1 MYLSE
6 IVLRKRY
13 LEYKLDTIDKYIH
26 NICNMCASTITSTS
40 TSTDLLTGA
49 ISYKFDLLSKIR
61 SHNVLISNLNK
72 ETFINVSGVEL
83 SVFEAMHLLK
93 TLESKLDTFTKLIK
107 SEAASSLD
115 ALTIFSKNDIL
126 FDEYQNIYLTVLQSD
141 LITKWEG

>member
-26 NICNMCASTITSTS
+26 NICNMCTNTN

>member
-26 NICNMCASTITSTS
+26 NICNMCASTS